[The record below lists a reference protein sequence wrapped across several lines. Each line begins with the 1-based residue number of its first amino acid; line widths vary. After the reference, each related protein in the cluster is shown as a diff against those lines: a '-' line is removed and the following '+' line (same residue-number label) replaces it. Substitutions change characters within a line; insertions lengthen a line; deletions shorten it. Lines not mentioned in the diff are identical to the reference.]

1 MIQVEV
7 CGLRFMKTVNEEPRM
22 ENQRQQPKCT
32 QCRSAV
38 AKWDTSTDSGG
49 GGGGAA
55 AVSGVR
61 MGCRQSG
68 GRKDVKGGGGYYG
81 V

>member
-1 MIQVEV
+1 
-7 CGLRFMKTVNEEPRM
+7 M
-22 ENQRQQPKCT
+22 ENQGWRTNASNQQPRCT

-38 AKWDTSTDSGG
+38 AKWDTNTNSGD
-49 GGGGAA
+49 GGATT
-55 AVSGVR
+55 VGGVR